1 MGDEDCDEGSVVFAE
16 VYLPK
21 VAAFLSIVGS
31 VLIIAEVVKDM
42 RSSRGSTAT
51 SRILLSM
58 SVGDIIY
65 SS

>member
-1 MGDEDCDEGSVVFAE
+1 MGEDDDCEGSVVFAE
-16 VYLPK
+16 VYPPK
-21 VAAFLSIVGS
+21 VAAILSIIGS

-58 SVGDIIY
+58 SVGDILY
-65 SS
+65 SL